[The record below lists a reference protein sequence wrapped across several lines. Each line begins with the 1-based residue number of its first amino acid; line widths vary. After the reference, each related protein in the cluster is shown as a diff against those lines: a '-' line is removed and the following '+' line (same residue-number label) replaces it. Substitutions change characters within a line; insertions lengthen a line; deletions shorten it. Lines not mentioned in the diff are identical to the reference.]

1 MAFSFLNCSLWIV
14 CEADTI
20 CIFHCEDKEITTEA
34 LNCAYLDTSLQVI
47 SGEEN
52 VFASD
57 GKGNNFENI
66 VAFVS
71 ESSTW
76 LSN

>member
-1 MAFSFLNCSLWIV
+1 M
-14 CEADTI
+14 
-20 CIFHCEDKEITTEA
+20 TTEA

-47 SGEEN
+47 SGGEN

-66 VAFVS
+66 MAFVS
-71 ESSTW
+71 ESSI
-76 LSN
+76 